1 MDDNTIFSLSSGGS
15 KAGVAVIR
23 VSGVQARDAVEA
35 LAGSVPAPRLAALR
49 ALTDPDNGEVLDRGL
64 VLWFPAPGSFT
75 GEDVVEFQVH
85 GGRAVVS
92 AVLGALGKIPGLRTA
107 EPGEFTRRAF
117 DHGKLDLTEVEGLAD
132 LVNSETENQRRQAL
146 WQLEGALGALY
157 ESWRSGLLGALAH
170 LEADLEFPDDELG
183 DEERSVLRIKASKI
197 ARQIDIEIA
206 DHLNDQHR
214 GERMRDG
221 VYVAILGAPNVGKS
235 SLLNALARRDAAIVS
250 DTAGTTRDV
259 IEVALDLG
267 GNPVILADTA
277 GLREFPEG
285 ALEREG
291 MLRTR
296 KRAAQADLKVVLC
309 EASGWPE
316 INKQTSV
323 LIDETT
329 YVVANKIDCAANFI
343 GTLEESPNAKGARGL
358 WALSATT
365 GEGIE
370 EFLEALTLGVGAL
383 LSAGAT
389 PSLTRHRHRE
399 ALEKCR
405 SHLGRFGSI
414 SMGTKIDATELAAE
428 DLRLA
433 TRAIGRITGRVD
445 VEDLLDVVF
454 ADFCIGK

>member
-1 MDDNTIFSLSSGGS
+1 MNNQTIFSLSSGGS
-15 KAGVAVIR
+15 KSGVAVIR
-23 VSGVQARDAVEA
+23 VSGVQARKAVEA
-35 LAGSVPAPRLAALR
+35 LAGRVPAPRLAALR
-49 ALTDPDNGEVLDRGL
+49 ALKDPESGQVLDRGL

-75 GEDVVEFQVH
+75 GEDVAEFQVH

-92 AVLGALGKIPGLRTA
+92 AVLGALGKMSGLRSA

-117 DHGKLDLTEVEGLAD
+117 DCGKLDLTEVEGLAD
-132 LVNSETENQRRQAL
+132 LVNAETESQRRQAL
-146 WQLEGALGALY
+146 RQFEGALGAVY
-157 ESWRSGLLGALAH
+157 ENWRAGLLGALAH

-183 DEERSVLRIKASKI
+183 DDERTELRTKASEI
-197 ARQIDIEIA
+197 ARQIDVEIG

-235 SLLNALARRDAAIVS
+235 SLMNALARRDAAIVS
-250 DTAGTTRDV
+250 DAAGTTRDV
-259 IEVALDLG
+259 IEVSLDLG
-267 GNPVILADTA
+267 GYPAILADTA

-285 ALEREG
+285 AVEREG
-291 MLRTR
+291 MVRAR
-296 KRAAQADLKVVLC
+296 KRADQADLKIVLC
-309 EASGWPE
+309 EASSWPY
-316 INKQTSV
+316 IDNQTSV
-323 LIDETT
+323 LIDENT
-329 YVVANKIDCAANFI
+329 YVVANKIDNAPNFR
-343 GTLEESPNAKGARGL
+343 GTLGDSSDAARARGL
-358 WALSATT
+358 WPLSATS
-365 GEGIE
+365 GEGMDG
-370 EFLEALTLGVGAL
+370 LLGSLTEGVGAL
-383 LSAGAT
+383 LEAGGS

-405 SHLGRFGSI
+405 SHLGRFVMAS
-414 SMGTKIDATELAAE
+414 TDPKADAAELAAE